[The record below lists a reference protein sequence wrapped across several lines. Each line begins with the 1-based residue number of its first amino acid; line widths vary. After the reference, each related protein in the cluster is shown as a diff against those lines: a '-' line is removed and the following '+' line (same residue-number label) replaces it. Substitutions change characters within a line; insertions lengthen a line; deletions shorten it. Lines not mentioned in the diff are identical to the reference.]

1 MYLQEREAES
11 KIKGN
16 KKDLEKTGKLFEC
29 GRALDCKKPPCSP
42 VGTCARLVCALQVQS
57 QVRPFQ
63 PGLFPPPREQVHP
76 GREVGMTTELE
87 AAVKVGVGAISR
99 LSWPHPREPSP
110 ACLPTVWWPTPCG
123 GHAAGDTCPVCS
135 WRSQPYSYCR
145 SVLVAFL
152 SPSSLW
158 FSVFPGKG
166 MYQRYRETWYR
177 DHWVFSPLS
186 NAWGQQWRP

>member
-16 KKDLEKTGKLFEC
+16 KKDLEKTGKLFDC
-29 GRALDCKKPPCSP
+29 GRALDCKKTP
-42 VGTCARLVCALQVQS
+42 VLQWGPAHTWFVHVRVQS

-76 GREVGMTTELE
+76 GREAGMNTELE

-110 ACLPTVWWPTPCG
+110 ACLPTVWWPARCV

-158 FSVFPGKG
+158 FSVFLGKG
-166 MYQRYRETWYR
+166 MYRRYW